1 MKKIYK
7 LFEFGM
13 FADGPIH
20 LLDSKGNIT
29 INKVNKNELFV
40 FTTKSMLTLLG
51 FAVFAGML
59 VVSRKR
65 A

>member
-1 MKKIYK
+1 MNNKRPVIVYTT
-7 LFEFGM
+7 
-13 FADGPIH
+13 P
-20 LLDSKGNIT
+20 KGNIT
-29 INKVNKNELFV
+29 INKVYKNELFV